1 MTVERWN
8 GGTVERWNGGTSDR
22 VILSEA
28 KDLLFPGLRFA
39 FFRGI
44 RAFSR
49 SIGFQQD
56 SARQLELL
64 MTRKRARMRENSPMI
79 PSGPKA
85 PLHEPLAFHRSTVPP
100 FHRSTVKDV
109 AAPPAVSR
117 TMRPLRAW
125 RHTR

>member
-1 MTVERWN
+1 M
-8 GGTVERWNGGTSDR
+8 ERWNGGTSDR
-22 VILSEA
+22 VILSKA
-28 KDLLFPGLRFA
+28 TDLLFPGLRFA

-100 FHRSTVKDV
+100 FYSFAMTPFTNRLNV
-109 AAPPAVSR
+109 AAAREVAANTS
-117 TMRPLRAW
+117 A
-125 RHTR
+125 

>member
-1 MTVERWN
+1 LRRRSRISSERWN
-8 GGTVERWNGGTSDR
+8 GGTVERWNERPCHPEQT
-22 VILSEA
+22 
-28 KDLLFPGLRFA
+28 KDLLFPGLQFA

-56 SARQLELL
+56 SAGQLELL
-64 MTRKRARMRENSPMI
+64 MTRKRARMRENSPMV

-100 FHRSTVKDV
+100 FRLTG
-109 AAPPAVSR
+109 R
-117 TMRPLRAW
+117 TPQVPRMKG
-125 RHTR
+125 